1 MAECVI
7 LADLFLKGGEK
18 ADLTSPWG
26 EQRMPIVGR
35 GGYEWQTIKFPPGLN
50 GCQFLR
56 KYSCN
61 KNSPQNIADRE
72 MRTFR
77 ILLPL

>member
-1 MAECVI
+1 
-7 LADLFLKGGEK
+7 
-18 ADLTSPWG
+18 
-26 EQRMPIVGR
+26 MPIVER

-77 ILLPL
+77 ILSFFSGAF

>member
-1 MAECVI
+1 
-7 LADLFLKGGEK
+7 
-18 ADLTSPWG
+18 
-26 EQRMPIVGR
+26 MPIVGR
-35 GGYEWQTIKFPPGLN
+35 GGYEWQTIKFPRGLN

-72 MRTFR
+72 MRTFPYPPSSLSLFKK
-77 ILLPL
+77 ITGEKVFMH